1 MEFTGEFVNASK
13 DWKSG
18 KWNITFTCEDESALQ
33 EIDEIKDAKLNI
45 VVKKHRNKR
54 SLDSNAYAWVLM
66 QKIAEEIGKSK
77 WEVYLDML
85 QRYSKA
91 FTHLIVKPNAVD
103 AVMSMYRTAI
113 DLGEIVVNGQR
124 GHQLQV
130 YFGSSTFNTD
140 EMQVFLTGIVETA
153 KEMGIQTETPEEI
166 ARMNATWDIAKKN

>member
-18 KWNITFTCEDESALQ
+18 KWNITFSCEEESALQ

-45 VVKKHRNKR
+45 VVKKHRKKR

-66 QKIAEEIGKSK
+66 QKISEKVGKSK

-91 FTHLIVKPNAVD
+91 FTHLIVKPKAVD
-103 AVMSMYRTAI
+103 AVMNMYRTAI

-166 ARMNATWDIAKKN
+166 ARMNATWDIVKN

>member
-1 MEFTGEFVNASK
+1 MEFAGAFVNASK

-18 KWNITFTCEDESALQ
+18 KWNITFTCDDESALQ

-66 QKIAEEIGKSK
+66 QKIAEQVGKSK

-91 FTHLIVKPNAVD
+91 FTHLIVKPNAVE
-103 AVMSMYRTAI
+103 AVMNMYRTTI

-140 EMQVFLTGIVETA
+140 EMKVFLTGIIETA

-166 ARMNATWDIAKKN
+166 ARMNATWDTGKN